1 MGNMVLLGWIELL
14 AEAFTLGDA
23 VSLEPSIFNG
33 FIRELLRLQVRRTC

>member
-23 VSLEPSIFNG
+23 VGLEPSVFNG
-33 FIRELLRLQVRRTC
+33 LIRELLMLQVRRTC